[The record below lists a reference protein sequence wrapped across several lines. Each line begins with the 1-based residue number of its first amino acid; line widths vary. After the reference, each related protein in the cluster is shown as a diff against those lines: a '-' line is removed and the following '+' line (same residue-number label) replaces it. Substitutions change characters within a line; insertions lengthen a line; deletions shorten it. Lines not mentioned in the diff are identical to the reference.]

1 MKKLKKLK
9 NFLNIY
15 KLDGYLVPKNDDY
28 FNEYITESN
37 DRLKFISNFS
47 GSAGVAV
54 ILKNENYL
62 FVDGRYSIQA
72 QIQSGKRFKIFT
84 MPYKFPKDVLKTK
97 KKLKI
102 GFDPKLHNEKQLNF
116 LFRIKNII
124 LVPVYKNLIDSIW
137 SQKPKDLI
145 KPFFSL
151 RKKDAGEAS
160 EKKITK
166 VKNILLKNKADY
178 LLVTAPE
185 NVAWILNI
193 RGYDSN
199 FSPIPN
205 ARLLIDSRGY
215 IELFSQTEKIKDI
228 KKNFPKKI
236 KFYDENAI
244 EKKLQKL
251 WKNNIWLDS
260 LSCSI
265 HFKNLLQKKNKI
277 IEKMDPIYFFKS
289 IKNSTE
295 IKNMK
300 ITHMKDG
307 VALTK
312 FLFWLKK
319 NFKKKKIT
327 EISAQK
333 KLESFRKMNKTYKF
347 PSFSTIS
354 GTGPNSAI
362 IHYKASIKSNRT
374 LKKGDLYLV
383 DSGGQYSFGTTDVTR
398 TISLDSNSR
407 FVKEVYTR
415 VLKGHIAVS
424 DYSINKNSRGS
435 DIDQK
440 ARKFL
445 KKIGLNYP
453 HGTGHGV
460 GYFLNV
466 HEGPQSFSKNN
477 KVKLKPGMII
487 SNEPGYYKEG
497 HFGIRI
503 ENLIYI
509 KKNKFEELTMA
520 PIEKKLIK
528 KNMLNKN
535 EIKWLNKY
543 HAKVEK
549 NLSRFMNIE
558 EKANLMD
565 ACSPI

>member
-1 MKKLKKLK
+1 MKKLIKLR
-9 NFLNIY
+9 NFFNSY

-28 FNEYITESN
+28 FNEYVKQSN

-47 GSAGVAV
+47 GSAGFAI
-54 ILKNENYL
+54 ILKNKNYL
-62 FVDGRYSIQA
+62 FVDGRYTIQA
-72 QIQSGKRFKIFT
+72 RIQSGENFNIIT
-84 MPYKFPKDVLKTK
+84 MPQKFPKDVLNSN

-116 LFRIKNII
+116 FFNIKNIVLKPI
-124 LVPVYKNLIDSIW
+124 NKNLIDIVW
-137 SQKPKDLI
+137 SKKPKDFI

-151 RKKDAGEAS
+151 KEKDAGQS
-160 EKKITK
+160 FKKKIIK
-166 VKNILLKNKADY
+166 VKNFLSKNNTDY

-193 RGYDSN
+193 RGYDST

-205 ARLLIDSRGY
+205 ARLLINSKGEID
-215 IELFSQTEKIKDI
+215 LFSRSKKINKIK
-228 KKNFPKKI
+228 KKFSKRI
-236 KFYDENAI
+236 KFHEEDKI
-244 EKKLQKL
+244 EEKLKNL

-265 HFKNLLQKKNKI
+265 HFKNLLKKRNKI
-277 IEKMDPIYFFKS
+277 IEKSDPIYFLKS

-295 IKNMK
+295 IKNIK
-300 ITHMKDG
+300 KSHIVDG

-319 NFKKKKIT
+319 NFRKKKIT

-333 KLESFRKMNKTYKF
+333 KLESFRKINKSYKF

-354 GTGPNSAI
+354 GAGPNSAI

-383 DSGGQYSFGTTDVTR
+383 DSGGQYIFGTTDVTR
-398 TISLDSNSR
+398 TISLDNNSD
-407 FVKEVYTR
+407 FIKEIYTR

-424 DYSINKNSRGS
+424 DYIIKNDSKGS
-435 DIDQK
+435 DIDQN

-445 KKIGLNYP
+445 KKIGLDYP

-477 KVKLKPGMII
+477 KVKLKPGMVI

-528 KNMLNKN
+528 KNMLNKK
-535 EIKWLNKY
+535 EISWLNKY
-543 HAKVEK
+543 HAKVKK
-549 NLSRFMNIE
+549 NLFRFMNIK
-558 EKANLMD
+558 EKANLIE

>member
-1 MKKLKKLK
+1 MNNIKKLRK
-9 NFLNIY
+9 FFRSFQI
-15 KLDGYLVPKNDDY
+15 DGYLIPKNDEY
-28 FNEYITESN
+28 FNEYVTQST

-47 GSAGVAV
+47 GSAGFAI
-54 ILKNENYL
+54 ILKKKNYL
-62 FVDGRYSIQA
+62 FVDGRYTIQSR
-72 QIQSGKRFKIFT
+72 IQSGKNFKIIT
-84 MPYKFPKDVLKTK
+84 IPQKFPADVLKTE

-102 GFDPKLHNEKQLNF
+102 GFDPKLHSEKQLNF
-116 LFRIKNII
+116 LFNIKNII
-124 LVPVYKNLIDSIW
+124 LKPINRNLIDIIW
-137 SQKPKDLI
+137 FKKPKDLV

-151 RKKDAGEAS
+151 SKKDAGQTS
-160 EKKITK
+160 QKKIVQ
-166 VKNILLKNKADY
+166 VKKILLKNKVDC

-193 RGYDSN
+193 RGYDSA

-205 ARLLIDSRGY
+205 ARLLINSKGD
-215 IELFSQTEKIKDI
+215 IDLFSHPEKVIKI
-228 KKNFPKKI
+228 KKNFSKKI
-236 KFYDENAI
+236 NFHNEDRI
-244 EKKLQKL
+244 EKMLRNL

-265 HFKNLLQKKNKI
+265 HYKSLLKKRNRI
-277 IEKMDPIYFFKS
+277 IEKIDPIYFLKS

-300 ITHMKDG
+300 KSHMVDG

-319 NFKKKKIT
+319 NFRKKKIT

-333 KLESFRKMNKTYKF
+333 KLEGFRKMNKTYKF

-398 TISLDSNSR
+398 TISLDNNSKFIR
-407 FVKEVYTR
+407 EIYTR

-424 DYSINKNSRGS
+424 DYKIRKNSKGS
-435 DIDQK
+435 DIDRN
-440 ARKFL
+440 ARKSL
-445 KKIGLNYP
+445 KKIGLDYP

-466 HEGPQSFSKNN
+466 HEGPQSFSKKN
-477 KVKLKPGMII
+477 KVNLKPGMII

-497 HFGIRI
+497 NFGIRI

-509 KKNKFEELTMA
+509 KKNKFEELTMT
-520 PIEKKLIK
+520 PMEKDLIK
-528 KNMLNKN
+528 KKMLNKK
-535 EIKWLNKY
+535 EIGWLNKY
-543 HAKVEK
+543 HSKVKK
-549 NLSRFMNIE
+549 NLFRFMNIE
-558 EKANLMD
+558 EKANLID